1 MFVIHLWI
9 VQSTGKGV
17 SVAYFSVTKIGVW
30 AIIEYW
36 LQGGYKITMSDLEIL
51 QLYLGRLFISVHYY
65 REEKKEGVGRIA
77 SCGHVNDAYPPC
89 SVSWFLAPV
98 RN

>member
-1 MFVIHLWI
+1 MGLFQNEI
-9 VQSTGKGV
+9 
-17 SVAYFSVTKIGVW
+17 YF
-30 AIIEYW
+30 
-36 LQGGYKITMSDLEIL
+36 D
-51 QLYLGRLFISVHYY
+51 LGRLFISVHYY
-65 REEKKEGVGRIA
+65 GEKKKSGVGRIA